1 LLNQSLSNIWS
12 RAHGFELLRKLKVR
26 SCESCL
32 RFDSCHGGCPAVAY
46 FTGSTLNIPD
56 PECLVQCI
64 QTAS

>member
-12 RAHGFELLRKLKVR
+12 HAHGFELLRKLKVR

-64 QTAS
+64 QPTS